1 MSNFIKFRDAVNAQI
16 KTMEDS
22 KSGLFLTH
30 VNRSEIWETYLGA
43 FPEGS
48 DPIYMENTVHNC
60 NCCKDFI
67 RDLGR
72 AVTINE
78 NNEVVTAWDIEID
91 DEVYQTVADALAS
104 YVRKQEIASV
114 YKASTL
120 GLDRKEN
127 YSLDES
133 KLGLFSHFYY
143 KLSNKYK
150 ASDSANELMG
160 LSRNSFNVFKRGLT
174 ELTVSS
180 LELISD
186 MIGANSLYRGS
197 EYEKRV
203 GEFLALKKE
212 FDKLD
217 RSEEANFVWRNLDKH
232 ESVVLFRN
240 SVIGS
245 LAIDLSSGMDLESAV
260 NAFEKKVAPD
270 NYKRSQAV
278 VTKKM
283 VLDAQAKVA
292 ELGIED
298 SLKRRHANL
307 GDITIN
313 NVLWADKSTKAK
325 LEKTAF
331 DDLLDA
337 APVTKK
343 VSDSKKGETIALMD
357 FVEKVLPLADSIKLE
372 LKGKH
377 TGNLVTLVAPEN
389 KTAPN
394 IMKWDNN
401 FSWSYN
407 GDMTDSIKA
416 RVKSKGGNVDGDAR
430 ISLSWFNTDDLD
442 IHMETPRRGRV
453 FYGCKNGGGF
463 SLDVDMN
470 VSGASA
476 KTDAVEN
483 ISAKSVG
490 GIDEGEYTVYV
501 NNYTRR
507 NAKNTGFDIEIDFL
521 GEVFNFSSST
531 SPKNGMTVKCL
542 TFEYS
547 KASGFTIKDVNMVGS
562 GSSTEVWGLNTNN
575 YINVGSVMYSPN
587 FWDENQVGNR
597 HVLFMLDGC
606 KNPEPVRGF
615 YNEYLIESLHNH
627 RKVFEVLGGKMKAEP
642 VDDQLSGLGFSTTKR
657 GDTFNVVVWS
667 KGKQKLYTVES

>member
-1 MSNFIKFRDAVNAQI
+1 MSNFIKFRDAVNAKI
-16 KTMEDS
+16 KGMEDS

-30 VNRSEIWETYLGA
+30 VNRTEIWDTYLGA

-48 DPIYMENTVHNC
+48 DPIYMENTVHDC

-72 AVTINE
+72 AISIDE
-78 NNEVVTAWDIEID
+78 NNEIVTAWDIVID
-91 DEVYQTVADALAS
+91 DEVYQTVADALAN
-104 YVRKQEIASV
+104 YVRKQNIASI
-114 YKASTL
+114 YKASSFN
-120 GLDRKEN
+120 LDNKEN
-127 YSLDES
+127 YSMDAE

-143 KLSNKYK
+143 KLGSKYQP
-150 ASDSANELMG
+150 SESANELMG
-160 LSRNSFNVFKRGLT
+160 KSRNSFNVFNRGLQ
-174 ELTVSS
+174 ELTVSA
-180 LELISD
+180 LESIIDLI
-186 MIGANSLYRGS
+186 GNNSLYRG
-197 EYEKRV
+197 EQYGKRV
-203 GEFLALKKE
+203 AEFLKMKKE
-212 FDKLD
+212 FDNVPEGKKD
-217 RSEEANFVWRNLDKH
+217 NFVWRNINKH

-240 SVIGS
+240 SAIGNLAVS
-245 LAIDLSSGMDLESAV
+245 LSEGMELESAV
-260 NAFEKKVAPD
+260 NAFEKIVAPD

-283 VLDAQAKVA
+283 VLDAQTKVA
-292 ELGIED
+292 ALGIED

-343 VSDSKKGETIALMD
+343 DSDSKKGETIALLD

-442 IHMETPRRGRV
+442 IHMDTPRRGRV
-453 FYGCKNGGGF
+453 FHGCRSAGGF

-470 VSGASA
+470 VSSAGA

-501 NNYTRR
+501 KNYTRR

-521 GEVFNFSSST
+521 GEVFHFSSST
-531 SPKNGMTVKCL
+531 SPKDSLTVECL
-542 TFEYS
+542 TFEYR
-547 KASGFTIKDVNMVGS
+547 KAQGFTIKDVKMKGS
-562 GSSTEVWGLNTNN
+562 GVGTEVWGLSTNN

-597 HVLFMLDGC
+597 HVLFMLEGC

-615 YNEYLIESLHNH
+615 YNEYLIESLHDQ
-627 RKVFEVLGGKMKAEP
+627 RKVFEVLGGKLKAEP

-667 KGKQKLYTVES
+667 KGKQKLYTVVS